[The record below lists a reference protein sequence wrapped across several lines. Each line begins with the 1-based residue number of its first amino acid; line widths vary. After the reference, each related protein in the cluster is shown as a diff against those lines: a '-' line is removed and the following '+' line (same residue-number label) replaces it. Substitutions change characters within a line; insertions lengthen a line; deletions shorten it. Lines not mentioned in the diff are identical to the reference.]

1 MEWLFNLINDLIAEA
16 ITKAIEFAYTAILE
30 GMNWFIGSM
39 SQMGTE
45 LFNYPSIQMLTRLA
59 QLLGWMLF
67 VVGAVVAVSEFGIEQ
82 GSGRTSVKGVALN
95 ILKGALAAS
104 LFATVPPALY
114 KACATLQVTFLGEV
128 AQGVTIQS
136 AAGDVLGAV
145 DALVENLLISL
156 LLLIACG
163 YCLVKVFF
171 ANIKRSGIL
180 LCQIAVGSLYM
191 ASVPRGYTDGFTQW
205 CKEIIALCLTAF
217 LQTALLYLGLIIFID
232 DQFLGLGIMLTANE
246 VPRIAGRFGLD
257 SSIKVHMASAVYT
270 TSAAVNL
277 VRTIRR

>member
-1 MEWLFNLINDLIAEA
+1 MGWLFDLINDLITDA
-16 ITKAIEFAYTAILE
+16 ITKVIEYAYTSILE
-30 GMNWFIGSM
+30 GMSWFIGSM

-45 LFNYPSIQMLTRLA
+45 LFDYPVIQMLIRLA

-67 VVGAVVAVSEFGIEQ
+67 VVSAVVAISEFGIEQ

-128 AQGVTIQS
+128 AQGVTIKS

-145 DALVENLLISL
+145 GALVENLLISL

-171 ANIKRSGIL
+171 ANIKRGGIL

-191 ASVPRGYTDGFTQW
+191 ASVPRGYTDGFIQW

-217 LQTALLYLGLIIFID
+217 LQTSFLYFGLIIFIE

-257 SSIKVHMASAVYT
+257 TSIKVHMASAVYT
-270 TSAAVNL
+270 TNAAVNL